1 MRLILLGPPGSGKGT
16 QAKLLNERRGLK
28 HISTGDMLR
37 EARSQGRPAGLRAA
51 DYMDKGLLV
60 PDDVVNE
67 IINDL
72 FSGERRPEKFVMDG
86 YPRTVAQAEAF
97 DRVLRR
103 QSLDIHAVV
112 WLVVPDDE
120 LVARISGRWICP
132 NPTCNATYHTRYRP
146 PKVAGVCDLCGTALV
161 QRADDREEAVRNRL
175 KVYHEVTAGL
185 LVYYREQGLVREVP
199 GTGEV
204 EAIYNNIVRAL

>member
-16 QAKLLNERRGLK
+16 QAKLLSERRGLV

-37 EARSQGRPAGLRAA
+37 EAVRLSRPAGLRAA
-51 DYMDKGLLV
+51 DYMAKGLLV

-97 DRVLRR
+97 DQVLRR
-103 QSLDIHAVV
+103 QSLDVQAVV

-132 NPTCNATYHTRYRP
+132 NPTCNATYHLRYRP

-161 QRADDREEAVRNRL
+161 QRADDREDAVRNRL

>member
-16 QAKLLNERRGLK
+16 QAKLLSERRGLV
-28 HISTGDMLR
+28 HISTGDILR
-37 EARSQGRPAGLRAA
+37 EAVHLNKPAGRAAA
-51 DYMDKGLLV
+51 DYMAQGLLV

-72 FSGERRPEKFVMDG
+72 FSGAGRPEQFVMDG
-86 YPRTVAQAEAF
+86 YPRTVAQAAAF
-97 DRVLRR
+97 DLVLRR
-103 QSLDIHAVV
+103 QFLDINAVV

-120 LVARISGRWICP
+120 IVVRISGRRTCP
-132 NPTCNATYHTRYRP
+132 NPACNATYHTRYRP

-175 KVYHEVTAGL
+175 KVYHEATAPLLAYYRDQGL
-185 LVYYREQGLVREVP
+185 LREVP

-204 EAIYNNIVRAL
+204 ETVYNGIVRGL